1 MIPSQFSRWT
11 AVTTWCLAVGFCGT
25 DASGTAASP
34 PFVAIVAAATNS
46 PITSTRFTDLRDVL
60 VDDGRFAGV
69 DIISTTPFGSG
80 TPPLTDLLAYDA
92 IIHWSNDSNADAVA
106 LGNVFADYVDTGRGF
121 VQSIFANTSTNPARY
136 LQGRWLSGP
145 YNIIPPMG
153 GFVQGPTAS
162 GAATQTAVMAAPL
175 EPSHPIFANVG
186 EVRLST
192 GQFTTGGLWGA
203 YRPATTA
210 LETGGRKL
218 AIWEDGKTA
227 VAVSDIFPNRVDL
240 GLHPV
245 SDRVA
250 DGYYDITS
258 DTSKLIANAL
268 LYAAGRLN
276 RGDFNGDGTYDCL
289 DIDTLVVAIAAGTDP
304 PEFDLTGN
312 GLVDLEDRDAWLAI
326 AGAANLPS
334 GNPYLP
340 ADFDLN
346 GNVDGNDFII
356 WNANKFQ
363 PVSGFCAGDATAD
376 GVADGLDFIV
386 FNAFKFMS
394 ADHAAAVPEPSTIA
408 VCGTILA
415 AFALRRIRLCSRLAG
430 PPCPMGPR

>member
-1 MIPSQFSRWT
+1 MRCFMSSFIWI
-11 AVTTWCLAVGFCGT
+11 VLLAAYLRPIAT
-25 DASGTAASP
+25 QELRAA

-60 VDDGRFAGV
+60 LDDGRFSGV

-80 TPPLTDLLAYDA
+80 TPPLEDLLAYDA
-92 IIHWSNDSNADAVA
+92 IIHWSNDSNADAVS
-106 LGNVFADYVDTGRGF
+106 LGDVFADYVDTGRGF
-121 VQSIFANTSTNPARY
+121 VQAIFANTSTNPARY
-136 LQGRWLSGP
+136 LQGRWLAGP

-175 EPSHPIFANVG
+175 EPDHPIFEDVG

-203 YRPATTA
+203 YRPTTTG
-210 LETGGRKL
+210 LEMGGRKL
-218 AIWEDGKTA
+218 ALWEDGKTA

-258 DTSKLIANAL
+258 ATPRLIANAL
-268 LYAAGRLN
+268 LYAAAGSSIN
-276 RGDFNGDGTYDCL
+276 GDFNGDGIYDCR
-289 DIDTLVVAIAAGTDP
+289 DIDPLVTEIAAGTNNAD
-304 PEFDLTGN
+304 FDLTGDGN
-312 GLVDLEDRDAWLAI
+312 VDLADRDAWLAE

-334 GNPYLP
+334 GNPYFP
-340 ADFDLN
+340 ADFDLD
-346 GNVDGNDFII
+346 GSVDGNDFII
-356 WNANKFQ
+356 WNANKFTA
-363 PVSGFCAGDATAD
+363 VEGFCAGDAD
-376 GVADGLDFIV
+376 ADGLADGSDFLV

-394 ADHAAAVPEPSTIA
+394 ADAVAAVPEPSGVTISLCGLVFLA
-408 VCGTILA
+408 VRCRLHGA
-415 AFALRRIRLCSRLAG
+415 RFRASFARWS
-430 PPCPMGPR
+430 